1 MNNNLSKTVK
11 ICLFAFG
18 LPVCLCLM
26 LVVKVEGDP
35 PFDMQPTWSPDGRL
49 VAFTCRTA
57 TITEMVERLTG
68 PFVEL
73 FTGSRP
79 LAVAYSYFDEELDTC
94 IVQADGGG
102 RIRLTDNHVADY
114 SPSWSPDGQ
123 YIAFMSDRDGRTEVF
138 VMGSDGSH
146 PMRISRTEGVSDSPP
161 VWSPDGQKLCFA
173 ALDSQES
180 DDLGAFVE
188 HLYIASRDG
197 RTQYRLT
204 SLSGHEEK
212 PRWSPNGEFIA
223 FVRRPE
229 GFGID
234 RQVEIRV
241 MAPDGSGE
249 KTLLAGMWNI
259 AGLAWSPDGKK
270 LAFVGGEV
278 GSHWAIHL
286 LDVGTGSMV
295 PVTDKDKI
303 RSLDGHVAWSPDGER
318 IAFISHDV
326 YIVEVDSG
334 DLVRLTDS
342 SRQRDGSPG
351 GASCGQRLSWSPDGQ
366 HVMFA
371 RSHSFNRQLIWI
383 VGEDGSNAK
392 RLTPSW

>member
-1 MNNNLSKTVK
+1 MNNLRKTVK
-11 ICLFAFG
+11 ICLFALG
-18 LPVCLCLM
+18 LAVCLM
-26 LVVKVEGDP
+26 LVAKLNGDP
-35 PFDMQPTWSPDGRL
+35 PLDMDPTWSPDGHL
-49 VAFTCRTA
+49 VAFTCRNA
-57 TITEMVERLTG
+57 TISGMLERLTG

-73 FTGSRP
+73 FTGHGP
-79 LAVAYSYFDEELDTC
+79 LIIFFPYVGEELDIC

-102 RIRLTDNHVADY
+102 RIRLTDNHVADH

-123 YIAFMSDRDGRTEVF
+123 HIAFISDRDGRAEVF

-146 PMRISRTEGVSDSPP
+146 PTRISRTEGVSDSPP
-161 VWSPDGQKLCFA
+161 VWSPDGQRLCFA
-173 ALDSQES
+173 AYDSQES

-188 HLYIASRDG
+188 HLYIVSRDG

-212 PRWSPNGEFIA
+212 PRWSPDGELIA

-229 GFGID
+229 GFGIN

-241 MAPDGSGE
+241 MAPEGSWE

-270 LAFVGGEV
+270 LAFIGGEV

-286 LDVGTGSMV
+286 LDVGTGSLV

-303 RSLDGHVAWSPDGER
+303 RSFDDLAWSPDGER
-318 IAFISHDV
+318 IAFISRDV
-326 YIVEVDSG
+326 YTVEVDSG
-334 DLVRLTDS
+334 DLMRLTDS
-342 SRQRDGSPG
+342 SRQRDSSPG
-351 GASCGQRLSWSPDGQ
+351 GASCGQRLSWSPEGQ
-366 HVMFA
+366 RVMFV

-383 VGEDGSNAK
+383 VDEDGSNAK